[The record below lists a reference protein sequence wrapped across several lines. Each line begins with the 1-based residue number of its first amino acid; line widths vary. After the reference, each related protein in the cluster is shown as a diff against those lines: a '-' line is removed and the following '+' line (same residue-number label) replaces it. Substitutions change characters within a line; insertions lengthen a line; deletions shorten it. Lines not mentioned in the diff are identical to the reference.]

1 MDNILLGTRMSLGSQ
16 ISAFCRDVNQFQS
29 IWVIEFDD
37 DQFLEWV
44 EEDGTNVFPIWSTES
59 RVKKNLKHLEEH
71 SNGKP
76 CLITLSEFKSDWLP
90 QLIEAEFKLGP
101 NWAGENLAG
110 TTFYPQELIDRVDNF
125 KSLA

>member
-1 MDNILLGTRMSLGSQ
+1 MSLGSQ